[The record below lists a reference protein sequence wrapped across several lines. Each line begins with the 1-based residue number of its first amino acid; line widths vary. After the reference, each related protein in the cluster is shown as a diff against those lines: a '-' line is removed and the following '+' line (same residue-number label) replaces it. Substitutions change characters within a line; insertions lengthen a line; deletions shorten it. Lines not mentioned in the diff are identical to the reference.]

1 MYYQL
6 FTFGIEVMTCQ
17 TAAPFSHHLS
27 PIIGYHHAP
36 LSQKFGAP
44 RQPNLVAMSSVIEML
59 APYDTPAAF
68 VGLEDFS
75 HIWVSW
81 QFHHNYLYKDKL
93 HKDKQASSNDDNQKE
108 KVESAFRPQVRPP
121 RLGGNQKIGVF
132 ASRSMYRPSALG
144 LSVVKLERIE
154 IVEGRVLL
162 IISGADMIDGTP
174 IIDIK
179 PYVAYSDALPDA
191 QSGFAP
197 TAPHLLDVSITKLAY
212 EQFGQIIANQSA
224 DNAEEEK
231 AQNKQYSVKTVI
243 DKIQHQLLKS
253 DFDTIKALIAQ
264 DPRPAYRRTEIN
276 TSFVMRYKSVDVIFQ
291 LVESGELQVTNIVI
305 VE

>member
-1 MYYQL
+1 
-6 FTFGIEVMTCQ
+6 MTCQ
-17 TAAPFSHHLS
+17 TSAAINYHIS
-27 PIIGYHHAP
+27 PIIGYHRAP

-44 RQPNLVAMSSVIEML
+44 RQPNLVVMTSVIEML

-68 VGLEDFS
+68 AGLEDFS
-75 HIWVSW
+75 HIWISW

-93 HKDKQASSNDDNQKE
+93 DKHKHSLNNKQQDKNDSS
-108 KVESAFRPQVRPP
+108 FRPQVRPP
-121 RLGGNQKIGVF
+121 RLGGNQKTGVF

-144 LSVVKLERIE
+144 LSVVKLKRIE

-197 TAPHLLDVSITKLAY
+197 SAPHLLDVTITESAY
-212 EQFGQIIANQSA
+212 EQFGQIIAIQRFANGVEK
-224 DNAEEEK
+224 NAKDEK
-231 AQNKQYSVKTVI
+231 LTVKAVI
-243 DKIQHQLLKS
+243 YNTQKQLLMS
-253 DFDTIKALIAQ
+253 DLDTIKALIAQ
-264 DPRPAYRRTEIN
+264 DPRPAYRRTE
-276 TSFVMRYKSVDVIFQ
+276 TESSFVMRYKSADVSFQ
-291 LVESGELQVTNIVI
+291 FLDSGELQIMNIVT
-305 VE
+305 V

>member
-1 MYYQL
+1 
-6 FTFGIEVMTCQ
+6 MTCQ
-17 TAAPFSHHLS
+17 TSAAINYHIS
-27 PIIGYHHAP
+27 PLIGYHRAP

-44 RQPNLVAMSSVIEML
+44 RQPNLVVMTSVIEML

-68 VGLEDFS
+68 AGLEDFS
-75 HIWVSW
+75 HIWISW

-93 HKDKQASSNDDNQKE
+93 DKHKHSLNNKQQDKNDSS
-108 KVESAFRPQVRPP
+108 FRPQVRPP

-154 IVEGRVLL
+154 MVEGRVLL

-174 IIDIK
+174 IVDIK

-224 DNAEEEK
+224 DNAAEEN
-231 AQNKQYSVKTVI
+231 AQNKQSSVKTVI
-243 DKIQHQLLKS
+243 DKIQKQLLRS

-264 DPRPAYRRTEIN
+264 DPRPAYRRTETD
-276 TSFVMRYKSVDVIFQ
+276 TSFVMRYKSVDVSFQ
-291 LVESGELQVTNIVI
+291 LLESDELQITNIVA
-305 VE
+305 V

>member
-1 MYYQL
+1 
-6 FTFGIEVMTCQ
+6 MTCQ
-17 TAAPFSHHLS
+17 TSAAINYHIS
-27 PIIGYHHAP
+27 PIIGYHRAP

-44 RQPNLVAMSSVIEML
+44 RQPNLVVMTSVIEML

-68 VGLEDFS
+68 AGLEDFS
-75 HIWVSW
+75 HIWISW

-93 HKDKQASSNDDNQKE
+93 DKHKHSLNNKQQDKNDSN
-108 KVESAFRPQVRPP
+108 FRPQVRPP

-144 LSVVKLERIE
+144 LSVVKLKRIE

-197 TAPHLLDVSITKLAY
+197 SAPHLLDVTITESAY
-212 EQFGQIIANQSA
+212 EQFGQIIAIQRFANGVEK
-224 DNAEEEK
+224 NAKDEK
-231 AQNKQYSVKTVI
+231 LTVKAVTYNTQ
-243 DKIQHQLLKS
+243 KQLLMS
-253 DFDTIKALIAQ
+253 DLDTIKALIAQ
-264 DPRPAYRRTEIN
+264 DPRPAYRRTE
-276 TSFVMRYKSVDVIFQ
+276 TESSFVMRYKSVDVSFQ
-291 LVESGELQVTNIVI
+291 FLDSGELQIMNIVT
-305 VE
+305 V

>member
-1 MYYQL
+1 
-6 FTFGIEVMTCQ
+6 MTCQ
-17 TAAPFSHHLS
+17 TTAAVSHHIS
-27 PIIGYHHAP
+27 PIIGYHRAP

-44 RQPNLVAMSSVIEML
+44 RQPNLVAMISVIEML
-59 APYDTPAAF
+59 AQYDTPAAF

-75 HIWVSW
+75 HIWISW

-93 HKDKQASSNDDNQKE
+93 HKDKQASLDNHNQQE
-108 KVESAFRPQVRPP
+108 KVDSAFRPQVRPP

-154 IVEGRVLL
+154 MVEGRVLL

-224 DNAEEEK
+224 DNAAEEN
-231 AQNKQYSVKTVI
+231 AQNEQSSVKTVI
-243 DKIQHQLLKS
+243 DKIQKQLLRS

-264 DPRPAYRRTEIN
+264 DPRPAYRRTETD
-276 TSFVMRYKSVDVIFQ
+276 TSFVMRYKSVDVSFQ
-291 LVESGELQVTNIVI
+291 LLESDELQITSIVI

>member
-1 MYYQL
+1 
-6 FTFGIEVMTCQ
+6 MTCQ
-17 TAAPFSHHLS
+17 TSAAINYHIS
-27 PIIGYHHAP
+27 PIIGYHRAP

-44 RQPNLVAMSSVIEML
+44 RQPNLVAMTSVIEML

-75 HIWVSW
+75 HIWISW

-93 HKDKQASSNDDNQKE
+93 DKDKHSLNNKQQDKNDSN
-108 KVESAFRPQVRPP
+108 FRPQVRPP

-154 IVEGRVLL
+154 MVEGRVLL

-179 PYVAYSDALPDA
+179 PYVAYSDALPEA

-197 TAPHLLDVSITKLAY
+197 SAPHLLDVTTTESAY

-224 DNAEEEK
+224 DNAAEEN
-231 AQNKQYSVKTVI
+231 AQNKQSSVKAVI
-243 DKIQHQLLKS
+243 DKIQKQLVIS

-264 DPRPAYRRTEIN
+264 DPRPAYRRTE
-276 TSFVMRYKSVDVIFQ
+276 TESSFVMRYKSVDVSFK
-291 LVESGELQVTNIVI
+291 LLESGELQIMNIVT
-305 VE
+305 V

>member
-1 MYYQL
+1 
-6 FTFGIEVMTCQ
+6 MTCQ
-17 TAAPFSHHLS
+17 TTAAVSHHIS
-27 PIIGYHHAP
+27 PIIGYHRAP

-44 RQPNLVAMSSVIEML
+44 RQPNLVALSSVIEML

-75 HIWVSW
+75 HIWISW

-93 HKDKQASSNDDNQKE
+93 YKDKQTSLDNHNQQE
-108 KVESAFRPQVRPP
+108 KVDSAFRPQVRPP

-144 LSVVKLERIE
+144 LSVVKLERVE
-154 IVEGRVLL
+154 VVEGRVLL

-197 TAPHLLDVSITKLAY
+197 TAPHLLDVKFTELAY
-212 EQFGQIIANQSA
+212 EQFGQIIANQIIHSEI
-224 DNAEEEK
+224 EES
-231 AQNKQYSVKTVI
+231 AQNNQSSVKAVI
-243 DKIQHQLLKS
+243 DKTQKQLSRS
-253 DFDTIKALIAQ
+253 DLDTIKALIAQ
-264 DPRPAYRRTEIN
+264 DPRPAYRRTETD
-276 TSFVMRYKSVDVIFQ
+276 TSFVMRYKSVDVSFQ
-291 LVESGELQVTNIVI
+291 LLASGELQITNIVRI
-305 VE
+305 

>member
-1 MYYQL
+1 
-6 FTFGIEVMTCQ
+6 MTCQ
-17 TAAPFSHHLS
+17 TSAALNYHIS
-27 PIIGYHHAP
+27 PIIGYHRAP

-44 RQPNLVAMSSVIEML
+44 RQPNLVAVTSVIEML

-68 VGLEDFS
+68 AGLEDFS
-75 HIWVSW
+75 HIWISW

-93 HKDKQASSNDDNQKE
+93 DKHKHSLNNKQQDKNDSS
-108 KVESAFRPQVRPP
+108 FRPQVRPP
-121 RLGGNQKIGVF
+121 RLGGNQKTGVF

-144 LSVVKLERIE
+144 LSVVKLKRIE

-197 TAPHLLDVSITKLAY
+197 SAPHLLDVTTTESAY
-212 EQFGQIIANQSA
+212 EQFGQIIAIQRFANGVEK
-224 DNAEEEK
+224 NAKDEK
-231 AQNKQYSVKTVI
+231 LTVKAVI
-243 DKIQHQLLKS
+243 YNTQKQLLMS
-253 DFDTIKALIAQ
+253 DLDTIKALIAQ
-264 DPRPAYRRTEIN
+264 DPRPAYRRTETN
-276 TSFVMRYKSVDVIFQ
+276 TSFVMRYKSVDVSFQ
-291 LVESGELQVTNIVI
+291 FLDSGELQIMNIVT
-305 VE
+305 V

>member
-1 MYYQL
+1 
-6 FTFGIEVMTCQ
+6 MTCQ
-17 TAAPFSHHLS
+17 TTAPLSHHIS
-27 PIIGYHHAP
+27 PIIGYHRAP

-44 RQPNLVAMSSVIEML
+44 RQPNLVALTSVIEML
-59 APYDTPAAF
+59 TPYDTPAAF
-68 VGLEDFS
+68 IGLEDFS

-93 HKDKQASSNDDNQKE
+93 YKDKQTSLDNHNQQE
-108 KVESAFRPQVRPP
+108 KVDSTFRPQVRPP

-179 PYVAYSDALPDA
+179 PYVSYSDALPDA

-197 TAPHLLDVSITKLAY
+197 SAPHLLDVTITKLGY

-224 DNAEEEK
+224 DNIAAEN
-231 AQNKQYSVKTVI
+231 AQNKQSSVKEVI
-243 DKIQHQLLKS
+243 DKTQKQLLRS
-253 DFDTIKALIAQ
+253 DLDTIKALIAQ

-276 TSFVMRYKSVDVIFQ
+276 TSFVMRYKSVDISFQ
-291 LVESGELQVTNIVI
+291 LLESGELQITNIVA
-305 VE
+305 V

>member
-1 MYYQL
+1 
-6 FTFGIEVMTCQ
+6 MTCQ
-17 TAAPFSHHLS
+17 TTAPLSHHIS
-27 PIIGYHHAP
+27 PIIGYHRAP
-36 LSQKFGAP
+36 LSQKFGTP
-44 RQPNLVAMSSVIEML
+44 RQPNLVALTSVIEML

-93 HKDKQASSNDDNQKE
+93 HKDKLASLNDDNQQE
-108 KVESAFRPQVRPP
+108 KVDSAFRPQVRPP

-144 LSVVKLERIE
+144 LSVVKIERIE

-162 IISGADMIDGTP
+162 LIGGADMIDGTP

-179 PYVAYSDALPDA
+179 PYVAYSDALPNA

-197 TAPHLLDVSITKLAY
+197 SAPHLLDVTITVWAY
-212 EQFGQIIANQSA
+212 EQFIQIIANQSA
-224 DNAEEEK
+224 DNIAAEN
-231 AQNKQYSVKTVI
+231 AQNKQSSVKAVI
-243 DKIQHQLLKS
+243 DKIQQQLLSS
-253 DFDTIKALIAQ
+253 DLDTIKALIAQ
-264 DPRPAYRRTEIN
+264 DPRPAYRRKEIH
-276 TSFVMRYKSVDVIFQ
+276 TSFVMRYKSIDISFQ
-291 LVESGELQVTNIVI
+291 LLESGELQITNIVKI
-305 VE
+305 

>member
-1 MYYQL
+1 
-6 FTFGIEVMTCQ
+6 MTCQ
-17 TAAPFSHHLS
+17 TSAAINYHIS
-27 PIIGYHHAP
+27 PIIGYHRAP

-44 RQPNLVAMSSVIEML
+44 RQPNLVDMISVIEML

-68 VGLEDFS
+68 AGLEDFS
-75 HIWVSW
+75 HIWISW

-93 HKDKQASSNDDNQKE
+93 DKHKHSLNNKQQDKNDSS
-108 KVESAFRPQVRPP
+108 FRPQVRPP
-121 RLGGNQKIGVF
+121 RLGGNQKTGVF

-144 LSVVKLERIE
+144 LSVVKLKRIE

-197 TAPHLLDVSITKLAY
+197 SAPHLLDVTITESAY
-212 EQFGQIIANQSA
+212 EQFGQIIAIQRFANGVEK
-224 DNAEEEK
+224 NAKDEK
-231 AQNKQYSVKTVI
+231 LTVKAVI
-243 DKIQHQLLKS
+243 YNTQKQLLMS
-253 DFDTIKALIAQ
+253 DLDTIKALIAQ
-264 DPRPAYRRTEIN
+264 DPRPAYRRTE
-276 TSFVMRYKSVDVIFQ
+276 TESSFVMRYKSVDVSFQ
-291 LVESGELQVTNIVI
+291 FLDSGELQIMNIVT
-305 VE
+305 V

>member
-1 MYYQL
+1 MS
-6 FTFGIEVMTCQ
+6 CQ
-17 TAAPFSHHLS
+17 TASSLS
-27 PIIGYHHAP
+27 NHIAPIIGYHRAP

-44 RQPNLVAMSSVIEML
+44 RQPNLVALTSVIEMI

-68 VGLEDFS
+68 IGLEDFS
-75 HIWVSW
+75 YIWVSW
-81 QFHHNYLYKDKL
+81 QFHHNYLYKDK
-93 HKDKQASSNDDNQKE
+93 QANKADSS
-108 KVESAFRPQVRPP
+108 FRAQVRPP

-144 LSVVKLERIE
+144 LSVVKLEAIE

-197 TAPHLLDVSITKLAY
+197 SAPHLLEVTVTKVAY
-212 EQFGQIIANQSA
+212 EQFVQIIDNQHIH
-224 DNAEEEK
+224 NEAEKIAHNEK
-231 AQNKQYSVKTVI
+231 ATVKSVIHKMQ
-243 DKIQHQLLKS
+243 KQLLMP
-253 DFDTIKALIAQ
+253 DLDNIKALIAQ
-264 DPRPAYRRTEIN
+264 DPRPAYRQKEVN
-276 TSFVMRYKSVDVIFQ
+276 TSFIMRYKSVDVSFQ
-291 LVESGELQVTNIVI
+291 LIGSGELQITDIDTI
-305 VE
+305 

>member
-1 MYYQL
+1 
-6 FTFGIEVMTCQ
+6 MTCQ
-17 TAAPFSHHLS
+17 TTAAVSHHIS
-27 PIIGYHHAP
+27 PIIGYHRAP

-44 RQPNLVAMSSVIEML
+44 RQPNLVAMISVIEML

-75 HIWVSW
+75 HIWISW

-93 HKDKQASSNDDNQKE
+93 HKDKQTGLDNHNQQE

-154 IVEGRVLL
+154 MVEGRVLL

-224 DNAEEEK
+224 DNAAEEN
-231 AQNKQYSVKTVI
+231 AQNEQSSVKTVI
-243 DKIQHQLLKS
+243 DKIQKQLLRF

-264 DPRPAYRRTEIN
+264 DPRPAYRRTETD
-276 TSFVMRYKSVDVIFQ
+276 TSFVMRYKSVDVSFQ
-291 LVESGELQVTNIVI
+291 LLESDELQITSIVI

>member
-1 MYYQL
+1 MS
-6 FTFGIEVMTCQ
+6 CQ
-17 TAAPFSHHLS
+17 TASSLS
-27 PIIGYHHAP
+27 NHIAPIIGYHRAP

-44 RQPNLVAMSSVIEML
+44 RQPNLVALTSVIEMI

-68 VGLEDFS
+68 IGLEDFS
-75 HIWVSW
+75 YIWVSW

-144 LSVVKLERIE
+144 LSVVKLEAIE

-179 PYVAYSDALPDA
+179 PYVTYSDALPEA
-191 QSGFAP
+191 KSGFAP
-197 TAPHLLDVSITKLAY
+197 SAPHLLEVTVTKVAY
-212 EQFGQIIANQSA
+212 EQFVQIIDNQHIH
-224 DNAEEEK
+224 NEAEKTAHNEK
-231 AQNKQYSVKTVI
+231 AKVKAVI
-243 DKIQHQLLKS
+243 DKIQKQLLIP
-253 DFDTIKALIAQ
+253 DLDNIKALIAQ
-264 DPRPAYRRTEIN
+264 DPRPAYRRIETDL
-276 TSFVMRYKSVDVIFQ
+276 SFVMRYKSVDVSFQ
-291 LVESGELQVTNIVI
+291 LLESGELQITAV
-305 VE
+305 VEI

>member
-1 MYYQL
+1 MS
-6 FTFGIEVMTCQ
+6 CQ
-17 TAAPFSHHLS
+17 TASSLS
-27 PIIGYHHAP
+27 NHIAPIIGYHRAP

-44 RQPNLVAMSSVIEML
+44 RQPNLVALTSVIEMI
-59 APYDTPAAF
+59 APYNTPAAF

-108 KVESAFRPQVRPP
+108 KADSSFRAQVRPP

-144 LSVVKLERIE
+144 LSVVKLEAIE

-179 PYVAYSDALPDA
+179 PYVAYSDALPEA

-197 TAPHLLDVSITKLAY
+197 SAPHLLEVTVTKVAY
-212 EQFGQIIANQSA
+212 EQFVQIIDNQHTH
-224 DNAEEEK
+224 NEAEKTAHNEK
-231 AQNKQYSVKTVI
+231 ATVKAVI
-243 DKIQHQLLKS
+243 DKIQKQILIPDL
-253 DFDTIKALIAQ
+253 DNIKALIAQ
-264 DPRPAYRRTEIN
+264 DPRPAYRRIETDL
-276 TSFVMRYKSVDVIFQ
+276 SFVMRYKSVDVSFQ
-291 LVESGELQVTNIVI
+291 LLESGELQITAV
-305 VE
+305 VEI

>member
-1 MYYQL
+1 MS
-6 FTFGIEVMTCQ
+6 CQ
-17 TAAPFSHHLS
+17 TASSLS
-27 PIIGYHHAP
+27 NHIAPIIGYHRAP

-44 RQPNLVAMSSVIEML
+44 RQPNLVALTSVIEMI

-68 VGLEDFS
+68 IGLEDFS

-81 QFHHNYLYKDKL
+81 QFHHNYLYKDK
-93 HKDKQASSNDDNQKE
+93 QANKADSS
-108 KVESAFRPQVRPP
+108 FRVQVRPP

-144 LSVVKLERIE
+144 LSVVKLEAIE

-197 TAPHLLDVSITKLAY
+197 SAPHLLEVTVTKVAY
-212 EQFGQIIANQSA
+212 EQFVQIIDNQHIH
-224 DNAEEEK
+224 NEAEKIAHNEK
-231 AQNKQYSVKTVI
+231 ATVKSVIHKMQ
-243 DKIQHQLLKS
+243 KQLLMP
-253 DFDTIKALIAQ
+253 DLDNIKALIAQ
-264 DPRPAYRRTEIN
+264 DPRPAYRQKEVN
-276 TSFVMRYKSVDVIFQ
+276 TSFIMRYKSVDVSFQ
-291 LVESGELQVTNIVI
+291 LIGSGELQITDIDTI
-305 VE
+305 

>member
-1 MYYQL
+1 
-6 FTFGIEVMTCQ
+6 MTCQ
-17 TAAPFSHHLS
+17 TTAAVSHHIS
-27 PIIGYHHAP
+27 PTIGYHRAP

-44 RQPNLVAMSSVIEML
+44 RQPNLVAMISVIEML

-68 VGLEDFS
+68 TGLEDFS

-93 HKDKQASSNDDNQKE
+93 HKEKQASSDKHNQQE
-108 KVESAFRPQVRPP
+108 KVDSAFRPQVRPP

-154 IVEGRVLL
+154 MVEGRVLL

-197 TAPHLLDVSITKLAY
+197 SAPHLLDVTMTASAY
-212 EQFGQIIANQSA
+212 EQFGQIIAIQRFANGVEK
-224 DNAEEEK
+224 NAKDEK
-231 AQNKQYSVKTVI
+231 LTVKAVI
-243 DKIQHQLLKS
+243 YNTQKQLLMS
-253 DFDTIKALIAQ
+253 DLDTIKALIAQ
-264 DPRPAYRRTEIN
+264 DPRPAYRRRETES
-276 TSFVMRYKSVDVIFQ
+276 SFVMRYKSVDVSFQ
-291 LVESGELQVTNIVI
+291 LLESEELQITSIVI

>member
-1 MYYQL
+1 MS
-6 FTFGIEVMTCQ
+6 FQ
-17 TAAPFSHHLS
+17 TSSLS
-27 PIIGYHHAP
+27 NHIASIIGYHHAP

-44 RQPNLVAMSSVIEML
+44 RQPNLVALTSVIEMI

-81 QFHHNYLYKDKL
+81 QFHHNYLYKDK
-93 HKDKQASSNDDNQKE
+93 QANQADSS
-108 KVESAFRPQVRPP
+108 FRAQVRPP

-162 IISGADMIDGTP
+162 IINGADMIDGTP

-179 PYVAYSDALPDA
+179 PYVAYSDALPNA
-191 QSGFAP
+191 HSGFAP
-197 TAPHLLDVSITKLAY
+197 SAPHLLDVTVTKVAY
-212 EQFGQIIANQSA
+212 EQFVQIIDNQHVH
-224 DNAEEEK
+224 NEAEK
-231 AQNKQYSVKTVI
+231 TAQNKKVTVNAVI
-243 DKIQHQLLKS
+243 DEIQNQLLIL
-253 DFDTIKALIAQ
+253 DLDNIKALISQ
-264 DPRPAYRRTEIN
+264 DPRPAYRRKEMHTPFI
-276 TSFVMRYKSVDVIFQ
+276 MRYKSVDVSFQ
-291 LVESGELQVTNIVI
+291 LIGSGELQIIAV
-305 VE
+305 VEI